1 MKILVACEE
10 SQRVTKAF
18 RDLGH
23 EAWSCDI
30 LETSGDNPEW
40 HIQGDALDLLNEPWD
55 MLIAFPPC
63 TYLSNAG
70 ATQLY
75 PKGVLNHERY
85 LKGLEGKA
93 FFMKFFNAP
102 INRICVENPIPSRI
116 YELPER
122 TQIIQPYWFGDPYS
136 KKTCLWLKNLPKL
149 VATDMCETWESTV
162 TAKWYQSGGKNRAK
176 NRSKI
181 FPGIALAMAQ
191 QWGHLE

>member
-1 MKILVACEE
+1 MRILVACEE

-30 LETSGDNPEW
+30 LETSGNNPEW
-40 HIQGDALDLLNEPWD
+40 HIQGDALKLLDDSWD

-70 ATQLY
+70 ATSLY
-75 PKGVLNHERY
+75 PKGILNHERY

-93 FFMKFFNAP
+93 FFMKFYDAP
-102 INRICVENPIPSRI
+102 IKRICVENPVPSKI
-116 YELPER
+116 FNLPQR

-149 VATDMCETWESTV
+149 EPTNMCQTWESTT
-162 TAKWYQSGGKNRAK
+162 TAKWYNNGGKDRQR

-181 FPGIALAMAQ
+181 FPGIALAMAE